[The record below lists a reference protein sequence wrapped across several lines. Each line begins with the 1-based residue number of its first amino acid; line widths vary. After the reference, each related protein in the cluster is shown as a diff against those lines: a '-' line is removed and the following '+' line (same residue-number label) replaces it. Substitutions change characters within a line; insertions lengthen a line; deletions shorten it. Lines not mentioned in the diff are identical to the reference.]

1 VIDDDEDEE
10 VDDERALPTTPRAVP
25 RRRLSTFEPTEGGM
39 DLESN
44 RVGGSARQGK
54 PPSPSNART

>member
-1 VIDDDEDEE
+1 MIDDDGDDDVDEG
-10 VDDERALPTTPRAVP
+10 DDERSLPTMPRAVP
-25 RRRLSTFEPTEGGM
+25 RRRLSTFEPTDGVM

-54 PPSPSNART
+54 AASVS